1 MLADQSLPQFT
12 VIKASEFERIP
23 KSETVR
29 SLIMTNSAE
38 QQVIDLGGEQYAF
51 DSLSDQAK
59 ELVNGLQVADAQL
72 QITHDKLNVM
82 MFARRSLLD
91 QLAEELKDVEP
102 VKGS

>member
-29 SLIMTNSAE
+29 GLIMTNSAE

-72 QITHDKLNVM
+72 QIAHDKLNVM

>member
-1 MLADQSLPQFT
+1 MDHSH
-12 VIKASEFERIP
+12 
-23 KSETVR
+23 
-29 SLIMTNSAE
+29 IMTDLTE
-38 QQVIDLGGEQYAF
+38 QQVIDLGDKQYAF

-59 ELVNGLQVADAQL
+59 EVVKDLRVADAQL

-91 QLAEELKDVEP
+91 QLAAELKDVEP